1 VSLSQRKFR
10 ALLYNYR
17 DVGTD
22 GEVDSTYELV
32 TSGDDDDAWWASK
45 ANPTGSETTLGMQA
59 EHTFDAV
66 IGFAAEA
73 PVTED
78 GAIVIDGVEYLVR
91 SILPRDYGRDEVQ
104 VLADRAGDDLSI
116 KHYTTMALTG
126 DADVEATAPAG
137 GPDPVDA
144 VRVVNR
150 TGTGSVVL
158 DGPTAEITYDQD
170 EDDWLSVVRSG
181 TDPSFTFTLSYDVTG
196 LAAGEY
202 TATVD
207 ITDENAPHSTITLT
221 VTLTIT

>member
-1 VSLSQRKFR
+1 MSVSHRKFR

-17 DVGTD
+17 DAGTD

-59 EHTFDAV
+59 THTFDAV
-66 IGFAAEA
+66 IGFAAEV

-78 GAIVIDGVEYLVR
+78 GAIVIDDVEYLVR
-91 SILPRDYGRDEVQ
+91 AFLDRDYGHDEIQ
-104 VLADRAGDDLSI
+104 VLADRAGDALSL

-126 DADVEATAPAG
+126 DDAIAATAPEG
-137 GPDPVDA
+137 GPDPVNA
-144 VRVVNR
+144 VRIVSR

-158 DGPTAEITYDQD
+158 DGPVAAITYDQ
-170 EDDWLSVVRSG
+170 EEEGWLSVARTG
-181 TDPSFTFTLSYDVTG
+181 ADPEFTFTLSFDVTG

-202 TATVD
+202 TASVE